1 MAARYDKGKVNYLG
15 HLLVLPDAGEISL
28 GNMLGDFF
36 KGGLAEVHPERL
48 RLGVALHREID
59 RFTDAHAAVRRSKA
73 RLSKERSR
81 IAGVLVDVFYDH
93 FLIHQAD
100 LDWLSQRVLPYAKAL
115 PEDLQPLPARM
126 ISPGWFGSYRTIEG
140 IGAVLERMEAR
151 RRRPLGLAGAEAEL
165 TAQYAGLA
173 ADVLEFYPDVVGF
186 TQAALHRLRSAF
198 PAEPPPDAA
207 GESPSGSRENGQS
220 GS

>member
-1 MAARYDKGKVNYLG
+1 MNYLG

-36 KGGLAEVHPERL
+36 KGAVAQVQPERL

-59 RFTDAHAAVRRSKA
+59 RFTDAHPAVRRSKS
-73 RLSKERSR
+73 RISNERSR

-100 LDWLSQRVLPYAKAL
+100 LNRLRQNVLPYVAAL
-115 PEDLQPLPARM
+115 PAELQPLPDRM
-126 ISPGWFGSYRTIEG
+126 ISSGWFGSYRTLEG
-140 IGAVLERMEAR
+140 IGAVLARMETR

-165 TAQYAGLA
+165 ATQYAGLA
-173 ADVLEFYPDVVGF
+173 ADVLEFYPEVVGF
-186 TQAALHRLRSAF
+186 TRAALHRLQLAS
-198 PAEPPPDAA
+198 PAGLPPDGAT
-207 GESPSGSRENGQS
+207 ESPWGRPGNGQS
-220 GS
+220 DF

>member
-1 MAARYDKGKVNYLG
+1 MNYLG

-36 KGGLAEVHPERL
+36 KGAVAQVQPERL

-59 RFTDAHAAVRRSKA
+59 RFTDAHPAVRRSKS
-73 RLSKERSR
+73 RISNERSR

-100 LDWLSQRVLPYAKAL
+100 LNRLRQNVLPYVAAL
-115 PEDLQPLPARM
+115 PAELQPLPDRM
-126 ISPGWFGSYRTIEG
+126 ISSGWFGSYRTLEG
-140 IGAVLERMEAR
+140 IGAVLARMETR

-165 TAQYAGLA
+165 ATQYAGLA
-173 ADVLEFYPDVVGF
+173 ADVLEFYPEVVGF
-186 TQAALHRLRSAF
+186 TRAALHRLQSAS
-198 PAEPPPDAA
+198 PAGLPPDGAT
-207 GESPSGSRENGQS
+207 ESPWGRPRNGQS
-220 GS
+220 DF